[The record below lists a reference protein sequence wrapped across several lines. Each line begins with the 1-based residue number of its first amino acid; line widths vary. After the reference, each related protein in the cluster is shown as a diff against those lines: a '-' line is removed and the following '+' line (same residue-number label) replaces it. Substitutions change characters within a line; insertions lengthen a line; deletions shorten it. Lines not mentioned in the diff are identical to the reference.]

1 MIFFFKRD
9 SVNCSSDSV
18 VWDSQVQ
25 TWEQNIRRGQVW
37 ECEVLES
44 ACLYGCVCVCM
55 LARMH
60 KSICVCVYACVYTCT
75 YVGNHVNEH
84 VTSNQH
90 DMDTDGQHLVSVPLA
105 CRLC

>member
-1 MIFFFKRD
+1 MIIFFKRD

-44 ACLYGCVCVCM
+44 ACLRTKVFVCVC
-55 LARMH
+55 A
-60 KSICVCVYACVYTCT
+60 CVHACVYTCT
-75 YVGNHVNEH
+75 YLLIIILMN
-84 VTSNQH
+84 
-90 DMDTDGQHLVSVPLA
+90 M
-105 CRLC
+105 